1 MQKKNNGGKLPAGVI
16 ALAVIGDEKAMQDVF
31 NQYDRLINYIL
42 VCEIRRWQLNSTLM
56 PIEDMEQQVKADLVK
71 AIRKFTIRN

>member
-1 MQKKNNGGKLPAGVI
+1 MQKKTNGGKLPAGVI
-16 ALAVIGDEKAMQDVF
+16 ALAVIGDGDAMQEVF

-42 VCEIRRWQLNSTLM
+42 FCEIRNWQLNSTLM

-71 AIRKFTIRN
+71 AIKRFTISS